1 MRIRIR
7 DPGALHRSPI
17 SHALFFSGYSIFFLS
32 GRGKAAAADN
42 SKAVVRR
49 FVRSIARLFVVLSIE
64 TPPSQNKKKSPAAA
78 VQPLQR
84 CKRAFQVKGVLL
96 AEFSQSKI
104 QCCGSFDIFPHTGSR
119 DPLICTSD

>member
-1 MRIRIR
+1 MHYFL
-7 DPGALHRSPI
+7 ATV
-17 SHALFFSGYSIFFLS
+17 FFFFLS
-32 GRGKAAAADN
+32 GRGKAAAADT

-84 CKRAFQVKGVLL
+84 CKRAFQVRAL
-96 AEFSQSKI
+96 AESSVADPWHFGTEP
-104 QCCGSFDIFPHTGSR
+104 GSADF
-119 DPLICTSD
+119 CTSD

>member
-1 MRIRIR
+1 M
-7 DPGALHRSPI
+7 
-17 SHALFFSGYSIFFLS
+17 
-32 GRGKAAAADN
+32 AAADN

-84 CKRAFQVKGVLL
+84 CKRAFQVRGVL
-96 AEFSQSKI
+96 AESVVADPWHFGTEP
-104 QCCGSFDIFPHTGSR
+104 GSADF
-119 DPLICTSD
+119 CTSD

>member
-1 MRIRIR
+1 
-7 DPGALHRSPI
+7 LKRSTTVKKNLNFLYFVT
-17 SHALFFSGYSIFFLS
+17 SLWLQYFFLS
-32 GRGKAAAADN
+32 GRGKAAAAADN

-84 CKRAFQVKGVLL
+84 CKRAFQVRVL
-96 AEFSQSKI
+96 AESSVA
-104 QCCGSFDIFPHTGSR
+104 
-119 DPLICTSD
+119 DPC